1 MSNGQRL
8 SARLRDA
15 VSDERVLA
23 AIAGLP
29 RDRFVPASQHD
40 RAYEN
45 VALPIACDQTISQP
59 LVVARMLELLEL
71 TGTERVL
78 DVGTGSGY
86 HAALLAMLASEVW
99 TIERHQELS
108 QQAQRAIAELGI
120 DNVHFACGD
129 GADGLAGQAPFDAI
143 NVAAAVGEQIPA
155 ELERQLAIGG
165 RLVAPVGDSDQRLV
179 SVIRTPAGWRTQR
192 LEPVRFVP
200 LIRGE
205 AGA

>member
-45 VALPIACDQTISQP
+45 VALPIACDQTISHP
-59 LVVARMLELLEL
+59 LVVAPIPEVLEL
-71 TGTERVL
+71 TCTERVL
-78 DVGTGSGY
+78 AVGTGPGY

-108 QQAQRAIAELGI
+108 QQ
-120 DNVHFACGD
+120 
-129 GADGLAGQAPFDAI
+129 
-143 NVAAAVGEQIPA
+143 
-155 ELERQLAIGG
+155 
-165 RLVAPVGDSDQRLV
+165 
-179 SVIRTPAGWRTQR
+179 
-192 LEPVRFVP
+192 
-200 LIRGE
+200 
-205 AGA
+205 